1 VIITKTISYKLLHTY
16 WSSRL
21 GTKMRSHGAPRCELL
36 AQLGLPLGGSSNP
49 RNGLAL
55 FLSNSV
61 VADLSYVNVDDLAH
75 GVVRSSNCC
84 SWIFSDGPPG
94 IV

>member
-1 VIITKTISYKLLHTY
+1 
-16 WSSRL
+16 
-21 GTKMRSHGAPRCELL
+21 MRSHGAPRCELL

-61 VADLSYVNVDDLAH
+61 GDLSYLNVDDLAH
-75 GVVRSSNCC
+75 GVVLEFFFWLWA
-84 SWIFSDGPPG
+84 SWFCA
-94 IV
+94 VV